1 MSVLSCIIP
10 VIRKKEGQFMNLDE
24 YKAYILET
32 RKQATMSAVSAII
45 SATKKE
51 GSK

>member
-1 MSVLSCIIP
+1 
-10 VIRKKEGQFMNLDE
+10 MNLDE
-24 YKAYILET
+24 YREHVLAT

-45 SATKKE
+45 NSTQKKE